1 MKRNLI
7 RILGLFLLFITIQSC
22 KKEDSAS
29 IDLTKYVDNPVAN
42 TTLDNWLKATF
53 LDPYNMDV
61 IYRYS
66 DFYKDND
73 KVVSPANPANVQ
85 PQMQTV
91 LEGFIEPYKKV
102 AGVPFIKKM
111 LPKEWVLYGSGAYQ
125 TDGSM
130 ILATASAGKRV
141 TIYDLNNFDAN
152 NGDAVTRKLRTIHH
166 EFTHILN
173 QLVAMPT
180 DFQTITKSTY
190 AATWTTVSDAT
201 ARDNGYVSP
210 YASSQP
216 GEDFAETTSHLLV
229 LGQAW
234 FDARANA
241 STAVGKAALKAKEA
255 SVVQYFT
262 INLGVDFRALQ
273 REIQSVVRNTYKL
286 SSASFP
292 YWMGQNLFKTMTI
305 NLEDPLYTANPM
317 STEFTTAY
325 NNFKATILAYSASS
339 KYHLDYVQ
347 FRFESTTALTVRG
360 AFTAAAG
367 GTQFFADY
375 TFSYTINATTG
386 AVTFTKVA
394 QAGTTGSY
402 ANAALF
408 TAGFTSSIQAYLTG
422 KTFIADWMPKTID
435 NANFNN
441 FGGMYVSGTPA
452 NYFFGSLGQTL

>member
-1 MKRNLI
+1 MKRNI
-7 RILGLFLLFITIQSC
+7 IKICSVLFLLVTIISC
-22 KKEDSAS
+22 KKEDPVN

-42 TTLDNWLKATF
+42 TALDNWLKTTF

-73 KVVSPANPANVQ
+73 KVVSPANPATVQ

-91 LEGFIEPYKKV
+91 LEGFINPYKTV
-102 AGVPFIKKM
+102 AGVTFIKQM
-111 LPKEWVLYGSGAYQ
+111 LPKEWVLFGSGAYQ

-141 TIYDLNNFDAN
+141 TIYDLNNFNAN
-152 NGDAVTRKLRTIHH
+152 NADLVTRKLRTIHH

-190 AATWTTVSDAT
+190 NATWTTVSDAS
-201 ARDNGYVSP
+201 ARDMGYVSP

-216 GEDFAETTSHLLV
+216 GEDFAETVAHLLV
-229 LGQAW
+229 WGQAW
-234 FDARANA
+234 FDARANT
-241 STAVGKAALKAKEA
+241 STAIGKAALKAKEA

-262 INLGVDFRALQ
+262 INLGIDFRSLQ
-273 REIQSVVRNTYKL
+273 KEVQNVVRGVYKWNQ
-286 SSASFP
+286 ASFP

-317 STEFTTAY
+317 SSDFAAAY
-325 NNFKATILAYSASS
+325 NAFKAAILAYSSTQ
-339 KYHLDYVQ
+339 KYHLDYIQ
-347 FRFESTTALTVRG
+347 LRFESTTVVTVRA
-360 AFTAAAG
+360 AFSNAT
-367 GTQFFADY
+367 TQYFGDY
-375 TFSYTINATTG
+375 SFTYTVNPTTG

-394 QAGTTGSY
+394 NGTGTTFNNG
-402 ANAALF
+402 ALF
-408 TAGFTSSIQAYLTG
+408 AASFTNTIEAYLTG
-422 KTFIADWMPKTID
+422 KTFIAEWMPATI
-435 NANFNN
+435 NVINFNN
-441 FGGMYVSGTPA
+441 FGGMYESGNSA
-452 NYFFGSLGQTL
+452 NYFFGLLGQTL

>member
-1 MKRNLI
+1 
-7 RILGLFLLFITIQSC
+7 
-22 KKEDSAS
+22 
-29 IDLTKYVDNPVAN
+29 
-42 TTLDNWLKATF
+42 
-53 LDPYNMDV
+53 
-61 IYRYS
+61 
-66 DFYKDND
+66 
-73 KVVSPANPANVQ
+73 
-85 PQMQTV
+85 
-91 LEGFIEPYKKV
+91 
-102 AGVPFIKKM
+102 M

-130 ILATASAGKRV
+130 ILATASAGRRV
-141 TIYDLNNFDAN
+141 TIYDLNNFNAN
-152 NGDAVTRKLRTIHH
+152 NPDGVTRKLRTIHH

-190 AATWTTVSDAT
+190 SATWTTVADVT

-216 GEDFAETTSHLLV
+216 GEDFAETVSHLLV

-241 STAVGKAALKAKEA
+241 STVVGKAALKAKEA

-273 REIQSVVRNTYKL
+273 RAVQTVVRDTYKL
-286 SSASFP
+286 PTAGFP
-292 YWMGQNLFKTMTI
+292 YWMGQNLYKTMTI

-317 STEFTTAY
+317 SADFSTAY
-325 NNFKATILAYSASS
+325 NNFKTTILAYSSTA

-375 TFSYTINATTG
+375 TFTYTINPTTG
-386 AVTFTKVA
+386 AVTFAKVA

-422 KTFIADWMPKTID
+422 KTFIVDWMPKTID
-435 NANFNN
+435 NANFNT

-452 NYFFGSLGQTL
+452 SYFFGSLGQTL